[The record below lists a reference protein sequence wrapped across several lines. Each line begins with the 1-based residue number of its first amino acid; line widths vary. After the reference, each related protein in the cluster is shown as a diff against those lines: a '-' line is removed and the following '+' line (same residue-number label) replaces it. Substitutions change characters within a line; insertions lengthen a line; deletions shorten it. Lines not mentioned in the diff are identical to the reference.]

1 MFYLLICGSRN
12 YHNYLEFKKITDF
25 ALKNQKDVVI
35 VSGGANGADKLAE
48 KYCFEKNIK
57 IIVFN
62 AEWNKYGKSAGFKR
76 NAEMINFIK
85 EKEKNGVLAFWD
97 MESKG
102 TEHSIKLARKENID
116 VRIFDIENKKIIR
129 N

>member
-1 MFYLLICGSRN
+1 MFYLLVCGSRN
-12 YHNYLEFKKITDF
+12 YHDYLEFKKITDF
-25 ALKNQKDVVI
+25 VLKNQKDVI
-35 VSGGANGADKLAE
+35 IISGGANGADRFSE
-48 KYCFEKNIK
+48 QYCSEKNIK

-85 EKEKNGVLAFWD
+85 EKEKIGVLAFWD

-102 TEHSIKLARKENID
+102 TRHSIGLAKKRKY
-116 VRIFDIENKKIIR
+116 FY
-129 N
+129 